1 MWQLFSSLTSMYSK
15 HIHTPRPETTHNTTQ
30 QHNTT
35 TRHARPD
42 DARARLLE
50 NGVALPSRAEGEPP
64 SPPRAVRTSRSSRAA
79 SLATRARQRGRQR
92 RRKDSRSPHARCD
105 LFLRAPFLTIRLDD
119 ARATVASSFFSLR
132 EKRRHPVD
140 APRRHTIARSPRH
153 PGSLKPHLDDTPLST
168 AARGA

>member
-30 QHNTT
+30 HHNTPRT
-35 TRHARPD
+35 PRR
-42 DARARLLE
+42 RARSIVRE
-50 NGVALPSRAEGEPP
+50 RRRASESRRGRTPLTP
-64 SPPRAVRTSRSSRAA
+64 TRRVRTSRSSRAA